1 MAMAGLVLAGLSG
14 LAMLV
19 FGIQILVRAFRTSI
33 GWGLASLFIPLAVLV
48 FVFKHWPQTR
58 KPFLGTLACLPL
70 YAVGFALIALR
81 GGMNR
86 TQINGDPPSRPGF
99 HDACA
104 EVADKLGLGR
114 IQFNWNAKA
123 PRVRFQTPEGP
134 VIDLE
139 LVKVG

>member
-1 MAMAGLVLAGLSG
+1 MLAWSSKEQAAFVVFKVIASPKGQMG
-14 LAMLV
+14 LACD
-19 FGIQILVRAFRTSI
+19 A
-33 GWGLASLFIPLAVLV
+33 
-48 FVFKHWPQTR
+48 
-58 KPFLGTLACLPL
+58 
-70 YAVGFALIALR
+70 

-86 TQINGDPPSRPGF
+86 TQINGDPPSTPGF

-123 PRVRFQTPEGP
+123 PRVRFQTQEGP
-134 VIDLE
+134 AIDLE